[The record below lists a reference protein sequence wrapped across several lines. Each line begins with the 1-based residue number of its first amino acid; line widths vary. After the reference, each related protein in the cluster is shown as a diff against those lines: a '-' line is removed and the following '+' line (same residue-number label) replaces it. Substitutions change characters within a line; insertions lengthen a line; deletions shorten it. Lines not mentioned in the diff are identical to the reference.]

1 MMKRVLVTLAL
12 GATVAIGVVA
22 TPTTADARWHHDGAV
37 VDRYQESIDL
47 AHHLLGKQRSLRM
60 RLPMF
65 AAIGKSALRGQSQK
79 GLLDALS
86 RPAQQDALSADQS
99 WARRR
104 EFRAPLPW
112 IVIGLQGS
120 VVASDPRAA

>member
-1 MMKRVLVTLAL
+1 
-12 GATVAIGVVA
+12 
-22 TPTTADARWHHDGAV
+22 
-37 VDRYQESIDL
+37 
-47 AHHLLGKQRSLRM
+47 M

-65 AAIGKSALRGQSQK
+65 AAIGNSAFRGQSQK

-104 EFRAPLPW
+104 QISSA
-112 IVIGLQGS
+112 
-120 VVASDPRAA
+120 ASLNCYEEEAIPPAKEED